1 MRDERNSG
9 DAKALSATAVAAI
22 GLLLA
27 LFFAS
32 PATSQEAS
40 PEFHSFVRPNC
51 SASSLWT

>member
-9 DAKALSATAVAAI
+9 DAKALSATALAAI

-51 SASSLWT
+51 SASSLGT